1 MAKSSGRPHSTPS
14 AGRNNAT
21 SPTRSASAP
30 SAVAAAATNNDHHRR
45 CPARVPARPGHPYP
59 GSTCGH
65 VRRQDQA
72 SLWRARARMTGSQNQ
87 PIGSLLPASQ
97 PASPRPLCRA
107 RSNARKNRFAG
118 YRRSSG
124 GATLPALIVPRKR
137 SERWVGSTAKI
148 DSLAVIGPRSVSTR
162 GA

>member
-1 MAKSSGRPHSTPS
+1 ME
-14 AGRNNAT
+14 
-21 SPTRSASAP
+21 SASA
-30 SAVAAAATNNDHHRR
+30 ND
-45 CPARVPARPGHPYP
+45 
-59 GSTCGH
+59 
-65 VRRQDQA
+65 RQPE
-72 SLWRARARMTGSQNQ
+72 NQ

-137 SERWVGSTAKI
+137 SARWVGSTAKI